1 MKIVNNVSVFLNSDK
16 VGDLT
21 MTPDNNRCVF
31 QYDRKWVAN
40 GFSVSPLELPL
51 DNELH
56 VVKTESFS
64 GNFGVFDDSI
74 PDGYGR
80 YLLSRILK
88 KQGVDVKTLTPVQIL
103 SIIGTSGMGALT
115 YIPETF
121 VGEDKSLPSLDEIQ
135 ALAFDVLSEKT
146 EKDEDVLYFNSG
158 NSGGCR
164 PKCLMNNAD
173 GEWLVKFRHVYDSSD
188 YGIMEYEYNRAAE
201 ECGISVPEYR
211 LIENRYFASKRFD
224 IVDGKRVHVATAGAI
239 LGLSLNELTMDYRN
253 LLHLTG
259 WLTQDENQVEQMFR
273 RMVFNVLAQNK
284 DDHPKNF
291 SFICESGKWRI
302 SPAYDLTLCREGY
315 NGEHATSVMGNGS
328 PTIADMVNAG
338 VDIMIPE
345 KKCLEII
352 DAIRSICNAELS
364 GYK

>member
-16 VGDLT
+16 VGDLA

-64 GNFGVFDDSI
+64 GNFGIFDDSI

-121 VGEDKSLPSLDEIQ
+121 VGEDKSLPSLDEMQ
-135 ALAFDVLSEKT
+135 ALAFEVLSEKT

-164 PKCLMNNAD
+164 PKCLMKNSE

-201 ECGISVPEYR
+201 KCGISVPEYR
-211 LIENRYFASKRFD
+211 LIENKYFASRRFD
-224 IVDGKRVHVATAGAI
+224 IVDGKRVHVATAGAL

-352 DAIRSICNAELS
+352 DAIRSVCNAELS
-364 GYK
+364 RYK

>member
-1 MKIVNNVSVFLNSDK
+1 MKIVNSISVFLNSDK
-16 VGDLT
+16 VGDLA

-121 VGEDKSLPSLDEIQ
+121 VGEDKALPSLDEMQ
-135 ALAFDVLSEKT
+135 ALAFEVLSEKT

-164 PKCLMNNAD
+164 PKCLMKNAD
-173 GEWLVKFRHVYDSSD
+173 GEWLVKFRHVYDSLD

-211 LIENRYFASKRFD
+211 LIENKYFASKRFD

-291 SFICESGKWRI
+291 SFICEARKWRI
-302 SPAYDLTLCREGY
+302 SPAYDLTFCREGY
-315 NGEHATSVMGNGS
+315 NGEHATSVMGSGS

-345 KKCLEII
+345 KRCLEII
-352 DAIRSICNAELS
+352 DAIRSVCNAKLS
-364 GYK
+364 KYK

>member
-164 PKCLMNNAD
+164 PKCLMKNAD

>member
-1 MKIVNNVSVFLNSDK
+1 M
-16 VGDLT
+16 
-21 MTPDNNRCVF
+21 
-31 QYDRKWVAN
+31 
-40 GFSVSPLELPL
+40 
-51 DNELH
+51 
-56 VVKTESFS
+56 
-64 GNFGVFDDSI
+64 
-74 PDGYGR
+74 
-80 YLLSRILK
+80 
-88 KQGVDVKTLTPVQIL
+88 
-103 SIIGTSGMGALT
+103 T

-164 PKCLMNNAD
+164 PKCLMKNAD

>member
-16 VGDLT
+16 VGDLA

-64 GNFGVFDDSI
+64 GNFGIFDDSI

-121 VGEDKSLPSLDEIQ
+121 VGEDKSLPSLDEMQ
-135 ALAFDVLSEKT
+135 ALAFEVLSEKT
-146 EKDEDVLYFNSG
+146 EKAEDVLYFNSG

-164 PKCLMNNAD
+164 PKCLMKNSE

-201 ECGISVPEYR
+201 KCGISVPEYR
-211 LIENRYFASKRFD
+211 LIENKYFASRRFD
-224 IVDGKRVHVATAGAI
+224 IVDGKRVHVATAGAL

-352 DAIRSICNAELS
+352 DAIRSVCNAELS
-364 GYK
+364 RYK

>member
-16 VGDLT
+16 VGDLA

-64 GNFGVFDDSI
+64 GNFGIFDDSI

-121 VGEDKSLPSLDEIQ
+121 VGEDKSLPSLDEMQ
-135 ALAFDVLSEKT
+135 ALAFEVLSEKT
-146 EKDEDVLYFNSG
+146 EKNEDVLYFNSG

-164 PKCLMNNAD
+164 PKCLMKNSE

-201 ECGISVPEYR
+201 ECGISVPEHR
-211 LIENRYFASKRFD
+211 LIENKYFASRRFD
-224 IVDGKRVHVATAGAI
+224 IVDGKRVHVATAGAL

-352 DAIRSICNAELS
+352 DAIRSVCNAELS
-364 GYK
+364 RYK

>member
-1 MKIVNNVSVFLNSDK
+1 M
-16 VGDLT
+16 GDLT

-164 PKCLMNNAD
+164 PKCLMKNAD

>member
-21 MTPDNNRCVF
+21 MTPDNTRCVF

-164 PKCLMNNAD
+164 PKCLMKNAD

-211 LIENRYFASKRFD
+211 LIENKYFASKRFD

-315 NGEHATSVMGNGS
+315 NGEHATSVMGKGS

-352 DAIRSICNAELS
+352 DAIRSVCNAELS
-364 GYK
+364 RYK